1 MANTVVGIRFK
12 RVGKKYYF
20 NPGDFDLKMYDKCVV
35 ETIRGYEMGEVI
47 EDIKEVEDSEL
58 ISTLKPVHRVATE
71 KDIKQYEQNL
81 TDTPKALERCSFH
94 IRKNKLEM
102 KLLGC
107 EYTLDRTK
115 LIIYFNA
122 EGRIDFRELVKD
134 LANEFRLRIELR
146 QVGTRDGAKF
156 LGGIGPCGY
165 LLCCNTFLGDFETV
179 SIKMAKN
186 QNLSLN
192 PVNISGLCG
201 KLLCC
206 IKFENETYKENR
218 KILPKINSQVLTTEG
233 KARVLAVNVID
244 KSVRVN
250 SAEDGIVSI
259 KVEDL
264 VKIFEYD
271 KKSPPKP
278 QNPPKAKG
286 IAKPQ
291 SGVKEESTPKVS
303 NVPKVNEAQKS
314 ENKPKEQIVPKNQNT
329 SKPKVNDTQK
339 VQTTTNVNNESKP
352 EGSNTPK
359 EQIDSKPQGE

>member
-12 RVGKKYYF
+12 AVGKKYYF
-20 NPGDFDLKMYDKCVV
+20 DPKGLELNMYDKVVV
-35 ETIRGYEMGEVI
+35 ETVRGYELGEVI
-47 EDIKEVEDSEL
+47 EQVKEVADSEL
-58 ISTLKPVHRVATE
+58 IATLKPVLRKATE
-71 KDIKQYEQNL
+71 EDIKNYEKNVS
-81 TDTPKALERCSFH
+81 DIPRALEKCSIH
-94 IRKNKLEM
+94 IKKNKLEM

-122 EGRIDFRELVKD
+122 EGRVDFRELVKD

-206 IKFENETYKENR
+206 IKYENETYTEYR
-218 KILPKINSQVLTTEG
+218 AELPKIHSYVGTKDG
-233 KARVLAVNVID
+233 KAKVIAVNVIN
-244 KSVRVN
+244 KSVRVITQEHGVQ
-250 SAEDGIVSI
+250 AF
-259 KVEDL
+259 DL
-264 VKIFEYD
+264 DELTFIEEYD
-271 KKSPPKP
+271 KKKKP
-278 QNPPKAKG
+278 
-286 IAKPQ
+286 
-291 SGVKEESTPKVS
+291 S
-303 NVPKVNEAQKS
+303 N
-314 ENKPKEQIVPKNQNT
+314 
-329 SKPKVNDTQK
+329 
-339 VQTTTNVNNESKP
+339 
-352 EGSNTPK
+352 
-359 EQIDSKPQGE
+359 GE

>member
-20 NPGDFDLKMYDKCVV
+20 NPGEFELKMYDKCVV

-81 TDTPKALERCSFH
+81 IDTPKALERCSFY
-94 IRKNKLEM
+94 IKKNKLEM

-165 LLCCNTFLGDFETV
+165 LLCCNTFLGDFDTV

-206 IKFENETYKENR
+206 IKYENDTYKENR
-218 KILPKINSQVLTTEG
+218 KLLPKINSQVLTKEG
-233 KARVLAVNVID
+233 KARVIAVNVID
-244 KSVRVN
+244 KSVRVDTQ
-250 SAEDGIVSI
+250 EDGIKSM
-259 KVEDL
+259 KVEEL
-264 VKIFEYD
+264 VKIYDYD
-271 KKSPPKP
+271 KKGGP
-278 QNPPKAKG
+278 Q
-286 IAKPQ
+286 
-291 SGVKEESTPKVS
+291 
-303 NVPKVNEAQKS
+303 
-314 ENKPKEQIVPKNQNT
+314 
-329 SKPKVNDTQK
+329 
-339 VQTTTNVNNESKP
+339 
-352 EGSNTPK
+352 
-359 EQIDSKPQGE
+359 QGE

>member
-12 RVGKKYYF
+12 AVGKKYYF
-20 NPGDFDLKMYDKCVV
+20 DPQEFDLTMYDKVVV
-35 ETIRGYEMGEVI
+35 ETVRGFEMGEVI
-47 EDIKEVEDSEL
+47 EGIKEVDDKDL
-58 ISTLKPVHRVATE
+58 IAALKPVQRKATE
-71 KDIKQYEQNL
+71 QDIKNYEKNIA
-81 TDTPKALERCSFH
+81 DIPNALERCNVH
-94 IRKNKLEM
+94 IKKNKLEM

-122 EGRIDFRELVKD
+122 EGRVDFRELVKD

-206 IKFENETYKENR
+206 IKYENDTYTEHR
-218 KILPKINSQVLTTEG
+218 RQLPKQGSMVLTKDDG
-233 KARVLAVNVID
+233 KAKVIAVNVID
-244 KSVRVN
+244 KSVRVQTQ
-250 SAEDGIVSI
+250 EDGIKSF
-259 KVEDL
+259 KVDEL
-264 VKIFEYD
+264 KRIFDYD
-271 KKSPPKP
+271 KK
-278 QNPPKAKG
+278 
-286 IAKPQ
+286 
-291 SGVKEESTPKVS
+291 TPK
-303 NVPKVNEAQKS
+303 K
-314 ENKPKEQIVPKNQNT
+314 
-329 SKPKVNDTQK
+329 D
-339 VQTTTNVNNESKP
+339 
-352 EGSNTPK
+352 
-359 EQIDSKPQGE
+359 GE

>member
-20 NPGDFDLKMYDKCVV
+20 DPGKFDVKMYDKVVV

-47 EDIKEVEDSEL
+47 EDIKEVADSEL
-58 ISTLKPVHRVATE
+58 ISTLKPVHRIATE
-71 KDIKQYEQNL
+71 KDLSQYEKNIN
-81 TDTPKALERCSFH
+81 DIPKALERCSFH
-94 IRKNKLEM
+94 IRKNKLDM

-122 EGRIDFRELVKD
+122 EGRVDFRELVKD

-165 LLCCNTFLGDFETV
+165 MLCCNTFLGDFETV

-206 IKFENETYKENR
+206 IKYENDTYTENR
-218 KILPKINSQVLTTEG
+218 KELPKINSMVLTEFG
-233 KARVLAVNVID
+233 KAKVIAVNVID
-244 KSVRVN
+244 KSVRVDTK
-250 SAEDGIVSI
+250 EEGIKSLKVS
-259 KVEDL
+259 EL
-264 VKIFEYD
+264 QKIFDYD
-271 KKSPPKP
+271 KKKPAPK
-278 QNPPKAKG
+278 KG
-286 IAKPQ
+286 
-291 SGVKEESTPKVS
+291 E
-303 NVPKVNEAQKS
+303 
-314 ENKPKEQIVPKNQNT
+314 
-329 SKPKVNDTQK
+329 
-339 VQTTTNVNNESKP
+339 
-352 EGSNTPK
+352 
-359 EQIDSKPQGE
+359 